1 MATNVSSQ
9 STSAPPP
16 DTQISLSDLVFF
28 NKRFNEM
35 KSFFCEII
43 ERLTA
48 KLDEQQ
54 RQLDALG
61 PIKNLV
67 EKTIREKEEL
77 AKHIRK
83 NLSEPVR

>member
-1 MATNVSSQ
+1 
-9 STSAPPP
+9 
-16 DTQISLSDLVFF
+16 
-28 NKRFNEM
+28 M

-54 RQLDALG
+54 RQLDELG
-61 PIKNLV
+61 PIKNLI
-67 EKTIREKEEL
+67 EKTIQEKEEL

-83 NLSEPVR
+83 NLSEAVR